1 MNEKQKNTILVGFII
16 LLFVLIIIQS
26 IADCSTIRR
35 ADIKIDNLERELADA
50 GRRVENCTRELED
63 SRGTSAT
70 LQLEELQITLQDS
83 QQNCQQ
89 LSQTLRQSEKKLKI
103 WKTLSISFIS
113 STILTTTILI
123 ITRSN

>member
-63 SRGTSAT
+63 S
-70 LQLEELQITLQDS
+70 
-83 QQNCQQ
+83 
-89 LSQTLRQSEKKLKI
+89 SE
-103 WKTLSISFIS
+103 FIIGS
-113 STILTTTILI
+113 
-123 ITRSN
+123 